1 MMRSTLAFS
10 SLTAWSVEGVV
21 DEVTSPAC
29 GWRWP
34 TGADQGRVVASH
46 PEGSASAVGAG
57 AAVPPC
63 ASIDN
68 WHSRRLWTVA
78 CAAAGATDI
87 SDRAVAIPASVSLII
102 GPLQRYAHHERFPEK
117 QTHVLVVIF
126 LRRTLVMK
134 DRSHAR
140 TVSCSH
146 VSVHRGIKRE
156 EKWSSPVTPPSAF
169 SSLRISVRDGER
181 APGQRPRARALRRP
195 EH

>member
-21 DEVTSPAC
+21 DEVTSAAC

-46 PEGSASAVGAG
+46 PCGSASAVGAG
-57 AAVPPC
+57 GAVPPC

-78 CAAAGATDI
+78 CADAGAADT
-87 SDRAVAIPASVSLII
+87 SDRTAAIPRSVNLII
-102 GPLQRYAHHERFPEK
+102 GCLRRYAHHERFPEK
-117 QTHVLVVIF
+117 QTHALVVIF
-126 LRRTLVMK
+126 LRRALVTNG
-134 DRSHAR
+134 RSHAR

-146 VSVHRGIKRE
+146 VRVRRGIKRE

-169 SSLRISVRDGER
+169 SSLRMSVRDGER